1 MQLVE
6 PAPKGDLRPT
16 EPPPPGLQGGAPAK
30 PPMDA
35 RRAGRFLLRYSLVI
49 ILAVFL
55 VTLALSNR
63 SFLTVSNMNV
73 ILIQVAA
80 NALLAT
86 GATFVI
92 LTGGIDLSV
101 GSVVGLSG
109 VVAALFAQDDG
120 ALTCT
125 EAVALGVLAGVAIGA
140 FNGALVA
147 YAKVPPFVATLGNM
161 TVASGLAFVF
171 SEGQPISGLSD
182 QFLHLAGTV
191 GGFSIPV
198 AVMIVVVLLSWL
210 VLARTKFGMHVYA
223 VGGNAH
229 AARVAGVGVRS
240 TRFAVYVIAGALAG
254 VAGVLLAARATAGIA
269 NTGVGYELNAIAA
282 AVIGGISLMGGRG
295 SIIGTVFGFLIIGVL
310 DNGLNIINVSPFYQ
324 LIVKGLIIIGAV
336 FVDSLTHRSDD

>member
-1 MQLVE
+1 MPLSETV
-6 PAPKGDLRPT
+6 ASAAK
-16 EPPPPGLQGGAPAK
+16 PGLDPRVL
-30 PPMDA
+30 
-35 RRAGRFLLRYSLVI
+35 RRFALRYSLVI
-49 ILAVFL
+49 ILALFL
-55 VTLALSNR
+55 VTLAISNR

-109 VVAALFAQDDG
+109 VAAALFAQNDG
-120 ALTCT
+120 ALTCA
-125 EAVALGVLAGVAIGA
+125 EAIGIGVLAGAAIGA

-147 YAKVPPFVATLGNM
+147 FAKVPPFVATLGNM

-171 SEGQPISGLSD
+171 SDGQPISGLSD
-182 QFLHLAGTV
+182 QFLALAGNV
-191 GGFSIPV
+191 AGVSIPV
-198 AVMIVVVLLSWL
+198 LVMIVVVAVSWI

-223 VGGNAH
+223 VGGNPH
-229 AARVAGVGVRS
+229 AARVAGVSLRFI
-240 TRFAVYVIAGALAG
+240 RFAVYTIGGALAG
-254 VAGVLLAARATAGIA
+254 LAGVLLASRATAGIA
-269 NTGVGYELNAIAA
+269 TSGTGYELNAIAA
-282 AVIGGISLMGGRG
+282 AVIGGISLAGGRG
-295 SIIGTVFGFLIIGVL
+295 SMIGTVFGFLIIGVL

-336 FVDSLTHRSDD
+336 FVDSLTHRTDD

>member
-1 MQLVE
+1 MPVADTL
-6 PAPKGDLRPT
+6 
-16 EPPPPGLQGGAPAK
+16 APAM
-30 PPMDA
+30 PA
-35 RRAGRFLLRYSLVI
+35 RGFWRQPALGRLALRYALVI
-49 ILAVFL
+49 ILALFIV
-55 VTLALSNR
+55 VLAVSNR
-63 SFLTVSNMNV
+63 SFLTVSNLNV

-120 ALTCT
+120 ALTT
-125 EAVALGVLAGVAIGA
+125 AEAIALGMAAGGAIGA
-140 FNGALVA
+140 FNGVLVA
-147 YAKVPPFVATLGNM
+147 IAKVPPFVATLGNM

-171 SEGQPISGLSD
+171 SDGQPISGLSD
-182 QFLHLAGTV
+182 QFLALSGTV
-191 GGFSIPV
+191 SGLSIPV
-198 AVMIVVVLLSWL
+198 AVMVVVVSISWL

-229 AARVAGVGVRS
+229 AARVAGVNLRT
-240 TRFAVYVIAGALAG
+240 TRLAVYVISGVLAG

-269 NTGVGYELNAIAA
+269 NSGTGYELNAIAA
-282 AVIGGISLMGGRG
+282 AVIGGISLAGGRG
-295 SIIGTVFGFLIIGVL
+295 SLIGTVFGFLIIGVL

-336 FVDSLTHRSDD
+336 FVDSITHRTDD

>member
-1 MQLVE
+1 MQLSDATPQATI
-6 PAPKGDLRPT
+6 PAP
-16 EPPPPGLQGGAPAK
+16 GGTRL
-30 PPMDA
+30 DA
-35 RRAGRFLLRYSLVI
+35 HAVRRFALRYSLVI

-55 VTLALSNR
+55 VALALSSR
-63 SFLTVSNMNV
+63 SFLTVSNLNV

-109 VVAALFAQDDG
+109 VAAALFAQDDG
-120 ALTCT
+120 LLTCT
-125 EAVALGVLAGVAIGA
+125 GAILLGLLAGAAIGA

-147 YAKVPPFVATLGNM
+147 FAKVPPFVATLGNM

-171 SEGQPISGLSD
+171 SDGQPISGLSD
-182 QFLHLAGTV
+182 QFLGLSGTV
-191 GGFSIPV
+191 HGVSIPV
-198 AVMIVVVLLSWL
+198 AVMVVVVALSWI

-229 AARVAGVGVRS
+229 AARVAGVGLRGI
-240 TRFAVYVIAGALAG
+240 RFSVYVIAGALAG
-254 VAGVLLAARATAGIA
+254 LAGVLLAARATAGIA
-269 NTGVGYELNAIAA
+269 NTGTGYELNAIAA
-282 AVIGGISLMGGRG
+282 AVIGGISLAGGRG
-295 SIIGTVFGFLIIGVL
+295 SMIGTVLGFLIIGVL

-336 FVDSLTHRSDD
+336 FVDSLTHRTDD

>member
-1 MQLVE
+1 MQLTDTATGQ
-6 PAPKGDLRPT
+6 PAP
-16 EPPPPGLQGGAPAK
+16 
-30 PPMDA
+30 A
-35 RRAGRFLLRYSLVI
+35 RRAPDARAIGRFALRYSLVI
-49 ILAVFL
+49 ILFL
-55 VTLALSNR
+55 FLATLAVSNR

-101 GSVVGLSG
+101 GSIVGLAG
-109 VVAALFAQDDG
+109 VSAALFAQNDG
-120 ALTCT
+120 SLNCA
-125 EAVALGVLAGVAIGA
+125 EAVALGVLAGGAIGA
-140 FNGALVA
+140 FNGLLVA
-147 YAKVPPFVATLGNM
+147 LAKVPPFVATLGNM

-182 QFLHLAGTV
+182 QFLSLSGTI
-191 GGFSIPV
+191 GGISIPV
-198 AVMIVVVLLSWL
+198 VVMIVVVAVSWV
-210 VLARTKFGMHVYA
+210 VLGRTKFGMHIYA

-229 AARVAGVGVRS
+229 AARVAGVSLKG
-240 TRFAVYVIAGALAG
+240 TRFAVYTISGALAG

-269 NTGVGYELNAIAA
+269 NTGTGYELNAIAA

-295 SIIGTVFGFLIIGVL
+295 SLIGTMFGFLIIGVL

-336 FVDSLTHRSDD
+336 FVDSITHRTED